1 MKRSSKRILISLSIF
16 LIIVFWIALFYYIN
30 PQSLVAKL
38 GARNG
43 YAIIFLLGVFGGV
56 STFTAPSYFIALSTL
71 TIGGLNPFVLALTGA
86 IGVTIGDTVILFLGL
101 KVGKKSPTKFKEKIE
116 KLRTYLEKKPKI
128 LVPFMV
134 YAYIGFTPF
143 PNEFAT
149 IPLGLTGY
157 KLKKI
162 IPIILL
168 GNLTSG
174 LIFAITGFYGLKYF
188 KLI

>member
-1 MKRSSKRILISLSIF
+1 MKISRKKILICLSIL

-30 PQSLVAKL
+30 PQKLVAKL

-43 YAIIFLLGVFGGV
+43 YMIIFLLGTFGGV
-56 STFTAPSYFIALSTL
+56 SVFTGPSYFIALSSL
-71 TIGGLNPFVLALTGA
+71 TIGGLNPFVLALIGS
-86 IGVTIGDTVILFLGL
+86 IGVTIGDTIILFLGL
-101 KVGKKSPTKFKEKIE
+101 KAGKKFPDKFKDKRE
-116 KLRTYLEKKPKI
+116 KLRIYLEKKPKRI
-128 LVPFMV
+128 IPLLV

-143 PNEFAT
+143 PNEFIT

-162 IPIILL
+162 IPIMFL
-168 GNLTSG
+168 GNITSG

-188 KLI
+188 KIV